1 MVEDMQHPDKAAS
14 EKKVADNKKK
24 KQKAEEDKDADLSE
38 EDLELKNNLLL
49 MVTRI
54 GEGDPGVQKLA
65 LQQIA
70 NEIRSA
76 TTSMTSVPKPLK
88 FLRAH
93 YQTLV
98 NNHDKTADVDVK
110 RQLADVLSVLAITTS
125 KEGERACLKY
135 RLLGSRVCA
144 HLRFLL
150 HPISAPFI
158 SRMMDAAWADQ
169 QPCQF
174 THARPDF
181 RRQTQRQELQ
191 HAVLCRRMW
200 LHGATSISG
209 VCQERLARNTMCGE
223 RRMRMWKICWALLL
237 K

>member
-1 MVEDMQHPDKAAS
+1 MVDDKQHPDNAGS

-98 NNHDKTADVDVK
+98 DVYDRTADADVK
-110 RQLADVLSVLAITTS
+110 RQLADVLSVLAITTG
-125 KEGERACLKY
+125 KEGERACLKF
-135 RLLGSRVCA
+135 RLFGFRVRA
-144 HLRFLL
+144 ISDFLL
-150 HPISAPFI
+150 H
-158 SRMMDAAWADQ
+158 
-169 QPCQF
+169 
-174 THARPDF
+174 
-181 RRQTQRQELQ
+181 
-191 HAVLCRRMW
+191 
-200 LHGATSISG
+200 TS
-209 VCQERLARNTMCGE
+209 
-223 RRMRMWKICWALLL
+223 
-237 K
+237 